1 MEKRQMEFQM
11 IRKWMYL
18 IASCGL
24 LLQATVGCPDN
35 AMIRGVA
42 SSSLQSL
49 INGVIGLYV
58 KAAANQAFGV

>member
-1 MEKRQMEFQM
+1 MEFRT

-18 IASCGL
+18 IAASGV

-49 INGVIGLYV
+49 INGIIGLYV
-58 KAAANQAFGV
+58 KAGANQLFGV